1 MSSAPVTL
9 RLEDAGAIAVVTLD
23 RAERSNALDAR
34 AWDAVGARARE
45 AGRSGARVVVLRAAG
60 RHFCAGIDVEDA
72 RALAEG
78 EGTLDDVDAC
88 AGRTREG
95 LMRRIRAMQ
104 DAFSLFERAVEAPT
118 VACVKGACVGAGV
131 DLVTACDVRLAQR
144 DATFCVKEVD
154 LGIAADVGTLQR
166 LPSVVGHGRAMELAL
181 TARTITAD
189 EALRIG
195 LVSEVC
201 DDVDARGM
209 ELARA
214 LAKKSPIALRGTKRV
229 LLRAR
234 DDPNVERGLDYVAAH
249 NAAMLMNADLDEALR
264 ARAERRPPV
273 FSKL

>member
-1 MSSAPVTL
+1 MRSLAGVSL
-9 RLEDAGAIAVVTLD
+9 RLEDGNAIAIVTLD
-23 RAERSNALDAR
+23 APERLNALNAR
-34 AWDAVGARARE
+34 AWDAVGERARE
-45 AGRSGARVVVLRAAG
+45 AGRSGARVVVLRASG
-60 RHFCAGIDVEDA
+60 RHFCAGIDVGDAKSLAGGGED
-72 RALAEG
+72 RACEG
-78 EGTLDDVDAC
+78 RA
-88 AGRTREG
+88 REG
-95 LMRRIRAMQ
+95 LMRRIRLMQ
-104 DAFSLFERAVEAPT
+104 EAFSAFERAVEGPT

-131 DLVTACDVRLAQR
+131 DLVTACDIRLAQR

-166 LPSVVGHGRAMELAL
+166 LPSIVGYGRAMELAL

-214 LAKKSPIALRGTKRV
+214 LVKKSPIALRGTKRV

-234 DDPNVERGLDYVAAH
+234 DDPDVARGLDYVAAH

>member
-1 MSSAPVTL
+1 MRSA
-9 RLEDAGAIAVVTLD
+9 
-23 RAERSNALDAR
+23 
-34 AWDAVGARARE
+34 
-45 AGRSGARVVVLRAAG
+45 
-60 RHFCAGIDVEDA
+60 
-72 RALAEG
+72 
-78 EGTLDDVDAC
+78 
-88 AGRTREG
+88 
-95 LMRRIRAMQ
+95 
-104 DAFSLFERAVEAPT
+104 FERNVEAPT

-131 DLVTACDVRLAQR
+131 DLITACDVRLAQR

-166 LPSVVGHGRAMELAL
+166 LPSVVGYGRAMELAL

-209 ELARA
+209 EIARM

-249 NAAMLMNADLDEALR
+249 NAAMLMNVDLDEALR
-264 ARAERRPPV
+264 AREERRPPV